1 MMMTSS
7 SFKVPSLVQ
16 LKHLMKE
23 VSSSCPSIFPKATL
37 TSLQRSSSSPR

>member
-1 MMMTSS
+1 
-7 SFKVPSLVQ
+7 
-16 LKHLMKE
+16 MKE